1 MNIKPH
7 LKYLFLVW
15 GLFSCDFL
23 YALSLGTLTITSA
36 KEENLQASI
45 KILMSAKEAK
55 SLGKLQAKLAEDSV
69 FEKFGLQKPSDD
81 FSPQLSIQ
89 NDSSGQA
96 TAVILKFAKKDQEY
110 KNAFSDLAIDV
121 SWSSGHLTRVYT
133 ILNTQAK
140 EIQVQSGDNL
150 VNITTQLAPQFSGVQ
165 FNQVL
170 VALYRLNPNSFY
182 AGNINRLKQGETL
195 VIPTAKM
202 AASIPEQEA
211 REFVT
216 SSSRDFQDRVQNR
229 SSEMVLKN
237 NNRTYQQAKLNQDFQ
252 DRLKIGSSQIDSE
265 QNIAQVKLNEDLIAQ
280 QKMLE
285 EAQQRIAEL
294 ERNIADLKQINAN
307 KATVER
313 QYQYG
318 QFGIILGVL
327 ALTGIFLYGIIRRSS
342 PYKVDAS
349 SPKFVEA
356 SRNETRAYPPPIKDP
371 NPNPL
376 LDDDIDDA
384 TVSLSSDGMNVAKQE
399 IPDHVKDMFS
409 KIDLNLPIIAEQK
422 ISEEVEP
429 KKPET
434 TTNSG
439 NPSGYSLDLEVNN
452 TPTKEAK
459 LVLNSD
465 EQKVRLNLARSYIK
479 IKDLET
485 ARILL
490 TDLVELKDSADQEI
504 HAQASSLLL
513 EIS

>member
-1 MNIKPH
+1 MGGCRAIKKNFANTFGIALMNIKPH

-265 QNIAQVKLNEDLIAQ
+265 QNIAQVKLNV
-280 QKMLE
+280 
-285 EAQQRIAEL
+285 
-294 ERNIADLKQINAN
+294 ADLKQINAN